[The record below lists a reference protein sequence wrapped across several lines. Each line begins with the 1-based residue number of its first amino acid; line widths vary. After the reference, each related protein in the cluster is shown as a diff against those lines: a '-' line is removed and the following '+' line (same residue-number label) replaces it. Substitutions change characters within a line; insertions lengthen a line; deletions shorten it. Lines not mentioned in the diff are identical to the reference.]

1 MAKEVCRSAITGM
14 LFEGCNARLIA
25 DTIGCSVQTV
35 YKVARETGHVFGQL
49 GKHRDEIVEQL
60 KSGYSVKGIAK
71 RYGVAAESVRRIRD
85 SIGIERSLN
94 NQWGDYSERLARAIC
109 VIEKHLPTF
118 EYAGGF
124 IDTDSAVDLKCKVCG
139 TTKRV
144 SMITVRKGKVECKAC
159 KEHEAQDLER
169 RQREEAEHKSLLS
182 TRNRWERLSAT
193 ATQVRMTFC
202 VCGCVIDARRKR
214 CQDCARKLANKNHE
228 NRRRVKLRK
237 AWKDSDI
244 SLVALYRRDAGRCW
258 LCGGECD
265 WSDREE
271 TRAAIVCGD
280 KYPSIDH
287 VVPLSKG
294 GEHSWENVRLAH
306 RICNSIKS
314 DSNPPALCF

>member
-1 MAKEVCRSAITGM
+1 M
-14 LFEGCNARLIA
+14 
-25 DTIGCSVQTV
+25 
-35 YKVARETGHVFGQL
+35 
-49 GKHRDEIVEQL
+49 
-60 KSGYSVKGIAK
+60 
-71 RYGVAAESVRRIRD
+71 
-85 SIGIERSLN
+85 
-94 NQWGDYSERLARAIC
+94 NQWGSYEERLARAVR
-109 VIEKHLPTF
+109 VIEKHLPNY

-124 IDTDSAVDLKCKVCG
+124 TDTDSSIELRCKVCG
-139 TTKRV
+139 TTKHV
-144 SMITVRKGKVECKAC
+144 SMITVRKGKVKCLAC
-159 KEHEAQDLER
+159 KERMAQALER
-169 RQREEAEHKSLLS
+169 QRREEAEYKSLMS
-182 TRNRWERLSAT
+182 TRNRWERLSTT
-193 ATQVRMTFC
+193 AAQVRMTFC
-202 VCGCVIDARRKR
+202 ACGCVIDTRRKR
-214 CQDCARKLANKNHE
+214 CQDCARKLENKNHE

-271 TRAAIVCGD
+271 TPIAIVCGD

-314 DSNPPALCF
+314 DSIPPASRF